1 MRCSSAQF
9 RFSAGTVRVWRA
21 ARNSFVSSR
30 VLLVE
35 DDLAVRDATRLLLR
49 VEGFQVEVA
58 ASLHEALLK
67 LRDNNQVD
75 LLVTDY
81 HLPDGEKGMEVIA
94 GLRETLKIPRKSVL
108 LTGDAGSAVGKL
120 AHDPNVRIASKPIR
134 AHELMGLIRGLL
146 NT

>member
-1 MRCSSAQF
+1 
-9 RFSAGTVRVWRA
+9 
-21 ARNSFVSSR
+21 VSSR

-58 ASLHEALLK
+58 ASLNEALLK
-67 LRDNNQVD
+67 LRDNKQVD

-81 HLPDGEKGMEVIA
+81 HLHDGEKGTEVIA
-94 GLRETLKIPRKSVL
+94 GLRESLKMPLKSVL
-108 LTGDAGSAVGKL
+108 LTGDACSAAGVL
-120 AHDPNVRIASKPIR
+120 AHDPYVRIASKPIR

-146 NT
+146 NA